1 MLLVD
6 LWSEVLG
13 RRVGIDDSLT
23 ALGVTP
29 AQRARLLA
37 RVEQALGRA
46 VPDEAWDPPGTI
58 AALAAVMAR
67 LGMPLEEGEAPPPA
81 SPPRPRVFARH
92 TDGRRPPFIFLHGD
106 INGAGYYCLNLAA
119 QLGTDRPFYG
129 LGAHGLHGVPIPA
142 TIEAMAEDQL
152 VTLRSI
158 QPKGPYRLG
167 GHCNGGLVAFE
178 MARRLEAAGETVAL
192 LVMIATDVRSTAGP
206 RVPDRSASYILRYY
220 WSRLRRLGR
229 RLPDAAPV
237 APPVDPRSPGARA
250 VAERR
255 RAQSERFAAYKDV
268 LRTYVP
274 GSYGGAVLLLW
285 PKGDEQRHAGDRTHG
300 WAAVAPKLTVTS
312 IPGGHLS
319 CVTTHVD
326 AVAAALRRAL
336 ARS

>member
-1 MLLVD
+1 VLLVD

-13 RRVGIDDSLT
+13 RRVGIDDSL
-23 ALGVTP
+23 AKLGVTA

-37 RVEQALGRA
+37 RVEQALGRV

-58 AALAAVMAR
+58 AALAAVMVR
-67 LGMPLEEGEAPPPA
+67 LGMPVEADRVPLPVSPA
-81 SPPRPRVFARH
+81 RPRVFARH

-119 QLGTDRPFYG
+119 QLGTDQPFYA

-158 QPKGPYRLG
+158 QPRGPYRLG

-192 LVMIATDVRSTAGP
+192 VVMIATDVRSTAGQP
-206 RVPDRSASYILRYY
+206 VPDRSPSYLLRYY
-220 WSRLRRLGR
+220 WTRLQRLGR
-229 RLPDAAPV
+229 GLPDAAPV
-237 APPVDPRSPGARA
+237 PPAPDPDSPGARA

-255 RAQSERFAAYKDV
+255 RAQSARFAAYKEV
-268 LRTYVP
+268 LRAYVP
-274 GSYGGAVLLLW
+274 GPYGGPVLLLW
-285 PKGDEQRHAGDRTHG
+285 PRGDEQRHAGDRTHG
-300 WAAVAPKLTVTS
+300 WAAVTSRITVKS

-336 ARS
+336 ARA

>member
-6 LWSEVLG
+6 LWTEVLG
-13 RRVGIDDSLT
+13 RRVGIDDSL
-23 ALGVTP
+23 AQLGVTP

-46 VPDEAWDPPGTI
+46 VPDDAWDPPGTI
-58 AALAAVMAR
+58 AALAAVMVR
-67 LGMPLEEGEAPPPA
+67 LGMPVQASGPPLPA
-81 SPPRPRVFARH
+81 SPGRPRVFARH

-119 QLGTDRPFYG
+119 ELGADQPFYA

-152 VTLRSI
+152 VSLRAV
-158 QPKGPYRLG
+158 QPRGPYRLG

-178 MARRLEAAGETVAL
+178 MARRLEAEGEQVAM

-206 RVPDRSASYILRYY
+206 PLPDRSPSYLLRYY
-220 WSRLRRLGR
+220 WTRLRRLGR
-229 RLPDAAPV
+229 GLPDPAP
-237 APPVDPRSPGARA
+237 APPPVDPDSPGARA

-255 RAQSERFAAYKDV
+255 RAQSERFAAYKEV
-268 LRTYVP
+268 LKNFVP
-274 GSYGGAVLLLW
+274 GPYASPVLLLW
-285 PKGDEQRHAGDRTHG
+285 PRGDEQRHPGDRTHG
-300 WAAVAPKLTVTS
+300 WGAVASRITVKS

-326 AVAAALRRAL
+326 AVAAALRQAL

>member
-1 MLLVD
+1 VD
-6 LWSEVLG
+6 LWAEVLG

-37 RVEQALGRA
+37 RVAQELGRA
-46 VPDEAWDPPGTI
+46 VPEEAWDPPGTI
-58 AALAAVMAR
+58 AALAAVMVR
-67 LGMPLEEGEAPPPA
+67 LGMPAETSEAPAP
-81 SPPRPRVFARH
+81 SSPRPRVFARH

-119 QLGTDRPFYG
+119 QLGTDQPFYA

-142 TIEAMAEDQL
+142 SIEAMADDQL

-158 QPKGPYRLG
+158 QPSGPYRLG

-178 MARRLEAAGETVAL
+178 MARRLEAAGEKVTL

-206 RVPDRSASYILRYY
+206 RVPDRSASYLLRYY
-220 WSRLRRLGR
+220 WTRLRRR
-229 RLPDAAPV
+229 RRRAPHPPPV
-237 APPVDPRSPGARA
+237 APPVDPESPGARA

-255 RAQSERFAAYKDV
+255 RAQSERFGAYKEI
-268 LRTYVP
+268 LQAYVP
-274 GSYGGAVLLLW
+274 GSYGGPVLLLW
-285 PKGDEQRHAGDRTHG
+285 PRGDEQRHAGDRTHG
-300 WAAVAPKLTVTS
+300 WAAVAPRLTVKS

-336 ARS
+336 ARA